1 MQLNTLYINALQA
14 LFADAEVLE
23 DVLKH
28 GVGRYLAYDV
38 GEVVDA
44 LAEVLRDEVT
54 GELHLQAVLHA
65 VDGVEGVGEGF
76 VVAGVG
82 DDDVALRDVGQSG
95 GLYKV
100 ALESVKAEVFL
111 GGDEELG
118 GIDIDIGLEQGFAL
132 FGGDTVGLIE
142 EEEKLAVD
150 GF

>member
-1 MQLNTLYINALQA
+1 M
-14 LFADAEVLE
+14 LE

-28 GVGRYLAYDV
+28 GVGRHLAYDV

-44 LAEVLRDEVT
+44 LAEVLGDEVA

-82 DDDVALRDVGQSG
+82 DDDIALRDVGQG
-95 GLYKV
+95 GGFYKV
-100 ALESVKAEVFL
+100 ALESVKAEVLL

-118 GIDIDIGLEQGFAL
+118 GIDMGIGLEQGFAL
-132 FGGDTVGLIE
+132 LGGDTVGLIE
-142 EEEKLAVD
+142 EEEK
-150 GF
+150 GFGGPT

>member
-1 MQLNTLYINALQA
+1 M
-14 LFADAEVLE
+14 LE

-28 GVGRYLAYDV
+28 GIGRYLAYDV

-82 DDDVALRDVGQSG
+82 DDDVALRDVGQGG

-100 ALESVKAEVFL
+100 ALESVKAEVLL

-118 GIDIDIGLEQGFAL
+118 GIDIGIGLEQGSAL

-150 GF
+150 EF

>member
-1 MQLNTLYINALQA
+1 MKTFLLSFIKS
-14 LFADAEVLE
+14 FADAEVLE

-82 DDDVALRDVGQSG
+82 DDDVALRDVGQG
-95 GLYKV
+95 GGFYKV
-100 ALESVKAEVFL
+100 ALESVNAEVFL

-118 GIDIDIGLEQGFAL
+118 GIAIDIGLEQGFAL
-132 FGGDTVGLIE
+132 IGGDTVGLIE
-142 EEEKLAVD
+142 EEEEE
-150 GF
+150 GFGGPT

>member
-1 MQLNTLYINALQA
+1 M
-14 LFADAEVLE
+14 LE

-28 GVGRYLAYDV
+28 GVGGYLAYDV

-82 DDDVALRDVGQSG
+82 DDDVALRDVGQG
-95 GLYKV
+95 GGFYKV
-100 ALESVKAEVFL
+100 TLELIEAEVLL

-118 GIDIDIGLEQGFAL
+118 GIDIGIGLLEGGAL
-132 FGGDTVGLIE
+132 FGGDAVGLVE
-142 EEEKLAVD
+142 EEEEGL
-150 GF
+150 GRPT